1 MSHESAPHT
10 AANLDLLSALRAL
23 TATDRQM
30 RSTLAQ
36 LARPYGLNDT
46 QSLVLHCCA
55 AAAETGA
62 SQSELAEQLGISP
75 AAISDLVER
84 MRRQQLLVGDRSP
97 TDRRRQ
103 VWQVTDDGR
112 AALGHLRHACSVW
125 AAQPEAGIDA
135 DLLDTVTKLLE
146 VFVAAARS
154 CPVDAETASTT
165 NQNSSRKAA

>member
-1 MSHESAPHT
+1 MS
-10 AANLDLLSALRAL
+10 RASSKDDGIL
-23 TATDRQM
+23 TENVPW
-30 RSTLAQ
+30 SV
-36 LARPYGLNDT
+36 
-46 QSLVLHCCA
+46 S
-55 AAAETGA
+55 
-62 SQSELAEQLGISP
+62 ISP

-125 AAQPEAGIDA
+125 AAQPAAGIDA

-165 NQNSSRKAA
+165 NQNSSRKVA